1 MNIKKL
7 PDLMKINIEGSEGN
21 VVASIPKKFGVY
33 QMFLL
38 KFMIRVTEKYFGTF
52 LTKINLIFLV
62 KK

>member
-1 MNIKKL
+1 
-7 PDLMKINIEGSEGN
+7 MKINIEGSEGN